1 MPLKKARIK
10 DIAARAGVSIG
21 TVDRVLHE
29 RGEVAERTRERIL
42 KIIKD
47 LEYSPN
53 YIARALKTKRKFH
66 LVSLLPE
73 PGDDNAF
80 WIKHS
85 LGFQKAMN
93 ELDPFP
99 VRLSQ
104 VTYDMLN
111 EKHFQQ
117 KAGNIIKMNPDGVIL
132 APLFKAESTD
142 FCNHLS
148 RKHIPFVFL
157 DGFLKESEFLSYT
170 GEDIFQ
176 SARVAG
182 QLTDLV
188 TPVNNDILIIN
199 IVRNLKNVQ
208 HLNIRTE
215 GFLSYF
221 SGSAKNKGTIIKLT
235 ISNPVTEI
243 ISKETGKALNKNPGI
258 RTIFVTSSKSYLIA
272 DFIESEGIKSLNII
286 GYDLLERNVEHLR
299 SGTIKFLIGQRPEEQ
314 AYKGIRKLFDFL
326 SINKIPA
333 KMEYLPVDI
342 VTSENVDF
350 FLLNDY

>member
-1 MPLKKARIK
+1 MPSKKARIK
-10 DIAARAGVSIG
+10 DIAVRAGVSIG

-42 KIIKD
+42 KIVKD
-47 LEYSPN
+47 LKYSPN
-53 YIARALKTKRKFH
+53 YIARALKSTKKFH

-73 PGDDNAF
+73 PDEDNAF

-85 LGFQKAMN
+85 LGLQRAMN

-99 VRLSQ
+99 VKLSQ
-104 VTYDMLN
+104 VTYDLLN

-117 KAGNIIKMNPDGVIL
+117 KAGNIVEMNPDGVIL
-132 APLFKAESTD
+132 APLFKAESID
-142 FCNHLS
+142 FCNNLS

-157 DGFLKESEFLSYT
+157 DGYLKESEFLSYT

-182 QLTDLV
+182 QLTDLI

-199 IVRNLKNVQ
+199 MVKNLKNVQ

-221 SGSAKNKGTIIKLT
+221 SGSANNKGKIFKLS
-235 ISNPVTEI
+235 ISDPVPENI
-243 ISKETGKALNKNPGI
+243 RKEACKILMKNPEI
-258 RTIFVTSSKSYLIA
+258 RTIFVTGSKSYKIA
-272 DFIESEGIKSLNII
+272 DFVESEGIGSFNLI
-286 GYDLLERNVEHLR
+286 GYDLLDKNVEYLK

-314 AYKGIRKLFDFL
+314 AYKGIKKLFDFL
-326 SINKIPA
+326 SLNKVPA

-350 FLLNDY
+350 FI